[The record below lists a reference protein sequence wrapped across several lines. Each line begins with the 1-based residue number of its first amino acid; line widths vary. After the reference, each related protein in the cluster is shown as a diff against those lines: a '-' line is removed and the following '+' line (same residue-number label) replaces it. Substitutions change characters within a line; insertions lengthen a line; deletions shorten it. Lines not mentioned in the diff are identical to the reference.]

1 MENES
6 EVLKKHIQ
14 GHQLKL
20 TRQRKMILDTLL
32 TLPRHVSADEIYEAS
47 VKKNSSIGLATIYRT
62 LHLLSEAGLIQV
74 REFGDGQAR
83 YELAYNHHHHD
94 HLVCI
99 DCGKIIEFENMDIE
113 YLQEQVA
120 RKHSFKIQ
128 RHKLELYG
136 ECKECQE
143 RAAHLKRRKR
153 PGKSNFQ

>member
-14 GHQLKL
+14 GRQLKL
-20 TRQRKMILDTLL
+20 TRQRKIILDTLL
-32 TLPRHVSADEIYEAS
+32 AMPRHVSAEEIYEAS
-47 VKKNSSIGLATIYRT
+47 VKKNSSIGLATVYRT
-62 LHLLSEAGLIQV
+62 LHLLSEAGLIQG
-74 REFGDGQAR
+74 REFGDGQSR
-83 YELAYNHHHHD
+83 YELAYNQHHHD

-99 DCGKIIEFENMDIE
+99 HCGKIIEFENMDIE

-120 RKHSFKIQ
+120 IKHSFKIQ

-143 RAAHLKRRKR
+143 KASRKNKRK
-153 PGKSNFQ
+153 GIQQ

>member
-6 EVLKKHIQ
+6 EVLRKHLQ
-14 GHQLKL
+14 GHSLKL
-20 TRQRKMILDTLL
+20 TRQRKVILDALL
-32 TLPRHVSADEIYEAS
+32 TLPRHVSAEELYAAS
-47 VKKNSSIGLATIYRT
+47 IKKNSSIGLATIYRT
-62 LHLLSEAGLIQV
+62 LHLLCEAGLVQG
-74 REFGDGQAR
+74 REFGDGQSR

-99 DCGKIIEFENMDIE
+99 HCGKIIEFENMDIE

-120 RKHSFKIQ
+120 KKHSFKIQ

-143 RAAHLKRRKR
+143 KASQPPKTRRKQR
-153 PGKSNFQ
+153 